1 MYDANGQTNDIQIWN
16 YGTLLY
22 TGPVDVS
29 STLQRIRDNDCLW
42 LTESDDGGFFNFY
55 PDELPNIPRMGNN
68 YYMEFMVWPFMDLTD
83 GTYDTVSEAY
93 GSMVYPGAMRLLI
106 GLGGE
111 VYFTGD
117 HYGEDGNPRN
127 AYYVNPLPGA
137 ASGDSWVN
145 TASDKWEAGPNW
157 SYGYAPSSGD
167 PADLITNANTK
178 TVTID
183 AATVLNNAENVATNP
198 VIGCMTI
205 YNLTVSAPPGSI
217 NTLALTNAGTAT
229 PLQVLSSLTLDTNGA
244 LVVNNSAIVATN
256 GQLFVGNT
264 GGSAVLTITNGG
276 SVAAT
281 NVVVGFANSASNN
294 VLIVSGANLFVNGP
308 LVVSQAGGTGT
319 LTFNGGTITVNQL
332 VLTNGGYSVFT
343 YNAGTLTSSGTWV
356 TNNQLFAVGD
366 GTDAATF
373 QLVAGSVHSFA
384 DNLEIRSNA
393 FLTGCGT
400 INGNIVVDSGGTVLA
415 NCGETLTFMG
425 IVTNN
430 GAMQVIN
437 GSVLEGYG
445 PVVNNGLIVIC
456 NGNTNFHSTFVN
468 NGTILTV
475 PTAGN
480 NGPICA
486 GSTLTLSTP
495 TVPGATYSWTGP
507 GSFNSTQQ
515 NPSIANATTAA
526 SGTYNVTVTVN
537 GCTSAAGSTIA
548 TVYAIPATPTA
559 GNNGPICAGGTLT
572 LSTPTVAGATYSWTG
587 PNSFSSSAQNPS
599 IANATTAASG
609 TYSVT
614 LTVNGC
620 TSAAGS
626 TIATVNAVPG
636 TPGTITQG
644 NPTGSS
650 VCANASGVTYTI
662 SSVSGATSYTWSVP
676 SGASI
681 ASGQGTTS
689 ITVNWGATSGNVTVT
704 PSNGSCNGTASSLA
718 VTVTGVG
725 AAGPISGPTSVA
737 AGTNGVTYSIS
748 SVSGATSYTWSV
760 PSGASIASGQG
771 TTSITVNWGATSG
784 DVTVTPSNAN
794 GCSGTA
800 ANLLVTVTDAT
811 NSWTDGNDK
820 WENSSNWSRANA
832 PSVSDSIDL
841 ITNAATKAVTID
853 ATTVLSNTV
862 NACMTISNLY
872 VAGTANSA
880 NTLFLN
886 NAGTSTPLRVIGTEL
901 TLDTNAALSVNNS
914 AVLATNL
921 GLIVGNTGGKV
932 SVTITNGGQVVS
944 GYGWLGFASS
954 SSNNVVLVTGA
965 GSVWN
970 NDNGY
975 MHIGWY
981 SAGNQLIITNAGQ
994 VVGLSAYLG
1003 YYYSSSN
1010 NLALVTGP
1018 GSVWTAGG
1026 MCVGNYGSGNQLIIT
1041 NGGQVVDG
1049 LAYLGYGDNV
1059 YHSSNNVVLVTGS
1072 GSVWSNSGNLYVGN
1086 YGSSN
1091 QLTIANGGKV
1101 VVVNASAYLG
1111 FFPGSDNNVV
1121 LVTGPGSVWSN
1132 QPNLYIGWYSAGNQL
1147 IITNGGQ
1154 VFDGAA
1160 ELGINSSGSNNVVL
1174 VTGPGSVWSNG
1185 DVTVGAQ
1192 GAGTQLT
1199 IANGGQVVD
1208 GNGYLGSFTSASSNN
1223 VALVT
1228 GSGSVWSNTGS
1239 LYVGYASTGNRVT
1252 VTNGGAVSANQLVLG
1267 QNASSSGTLTLAGG
1281 TVTVVGL
1288 IATNSGS
1295 AIAFNSG
1302 TLISNGTAI
1311 TNAQTFVVGDALDAA
1326 TFQLNGGVH
1335 SFANG
1340 LEIRNNA
1347 SLTGCGTV
1355 NGNVVVDPGGT
1366 VLATC
1371 AGTLSFTS
1379 IVTNNGAIVVANG
1392 TTMNFYGPVVN
1403 NGVINATNGTVQY
1416 FSTVCPVT
1424 ITTSSSPSGG
1434 GTTSGGGTV
1443 NCGSNVTVTATAGN
1457 CYGFVNWT
1465 EGGTQLTASASFSFT
1480 ASVNRS
1486 LTANFTPITYTI
1498 STSSSPSGGGSTS
1511 GGGTVN
1517 CGSNA
1522 MVCATANSGYV
1533 FANWTLNS
1541 SVVSASNCYTFT
1553 PSANENLVANFAP
1566 FQITALTLQGSNV
1579 LVNWIAPQGST
1590 NAVQATSGGTGG
1602 SYSTNFLPVS
1612 PLIVLLGANPASGF
1626 STNYLDIGGA
1636 TNTPARYYRI
1646 AIGNVTGVV
1655 VTQSFDNTAQPAY
1668 SGGWT
1673 NGSNGGTGFGPWTLT
1688 TTIAN
1693 INSNGFF
1700 IGSSTNNAL
1709 GTSPGIDV
1717 SGNSWGVYAN
1727 SGAAAAAYRSFS
1739 NSVPVGGTFKIDMD
1753 NGFIGSDD
1761 SDGFV
1766 LRTGNATNDPGAYN
1780 TNARFEFLYIGN
1792 DPINSYKVVD
1802 NAGLYNIGVGFT
1814 GTGLHLIFTLTSKD
1828 TYTLL
1833 VIDNA
1838 SGNTN
1843 ATVNG
1848 TLGGTP
1854 GNTLDSLALYNRSAG
1869 SGSQYDCFFNSLQI
1883 VGP

>member
-1 MYDANGQTNDIQIWN
+1 MKGHTMTRKALVLYLAIVCAAALATSSHAAKWCGTTCEFVGFGNSAAVSQAIANVSANVGVVYDANGQTNDIQIWN

-343 YNAGTLTSSGTWV
+343 FNAGTLTSGGTWV
-356 TNNQLFAVGD
+356 TNNQVFAVGD
-366 GTDAATF
+366 GTDPSTF
-373 QLVAGSVHSFA
+373 QLNGGVHNFA
-384 DNLEIRSNA
+384 NNLEIRSNA

-400 INGNIVVDSGGTVLA
+400 INGNVVVDSGGTVLA
-415 NCGETLTFMG
+415 NCGTLTFMG

-430 GAMQVIN
+430 ATIQVIN

-456 NGNTNFHSTFVN
+456 NGNTNFHSAFVN

-475 PTAGN
+475 
-480 NGPICA
+480 
-486 GSTLTLSTP
+486 
-495 TVPGATYSWTGP
+495 
-507 GSFNSTQQ
+507 
-515 NPSIANATTAA
+515 
-526 SGTYNVTVTVN
+526 
-537 GCTSAAGSTIA
+537 
-548 TVYAIPATPTA
+548 PTA

-587 PNSFSSSAQNPS
+587 PNSFSSTQQNPS

-609 TYSVT
+609 TYNVT
-614 LTVNGC
+614 VTVNAC

-636 TPGTITQG
+636 TPGPISQG

-662 SSVSGATSYTWSVP
+662 SSVGGATSYTWSVP
-676 SGASI
+676 AGASI
-681 ASGQGTTS
+681 TAGQGTTS
-689 ITVNWGATSGNVTVT
+689 ITVTWGTTGGNVTVT
-704 PSNGSCNGTASSLA
+704 ANNTCGSGFAASLA
-718 VTVTGVG
+718 V
-725 AAGPISGPTSVA
+725 SL
-737 AGTNGVTYSIS
+737 VTY
-748 SVSGATSYTWSV
+748 
-760 PSGASIASGQG
+760 
-771 TTSITVNWGATSG
+771 
-784 DVTVTPSNAN
+784 
-794 GCSGTA
+794 
-800 ANLLVTVTDAT
+800 
-811 NSWTDGNDK
+811 
-820 WENSSNWSRANA
+820 
-832 PSVSDSIDL
+832 
-841 ITNAATKAVTID
+841 
-853 ATTVLSNTV
+853 
-862 NACMTISNLY
+862 TIS
-872 VAGTANSA
+872 
-880 NTLFLN
+880 
-886 NAGTSTPLRVIGTEL
+886 
-901 TLDTNAALSVNNS
+901 
-914 AVLATNL
+914 
-921 GLIVGNTGGKV
+921 
-932 SVTITNGGQVVS
+932 
-944 GYGWLGFASS
+944 
-954 SSNNVVLVTGA
+954 
-965 GSVWN
+965 
-970 NDNGY
+970 
-975 MHIGWY
+975 
-981 SAGNQLIITNAGQ
+981 
-994 VVGLSAYLG
+994 
-1003 YYYSSSN
+1003 
-1010 NLALVTGP
+1010 
-1018 GSVWTAGG
+1018 
-1026 MCVGNYGSGNQLIIT
+1026 
-1041 NGGQVVDG
+1041 
-1049 LAYLGYGDNV
+1049 
-1059 YHSSNNVVLVTGS
+1059 
-1072 GSVWSNSGNLYVGN
+1072 
-1086 YGSSN
+1086 
-1091 QLTIANGGKV
+1091 
-1101 VVVNASAYLG
+1101 
-1111 FFPGSDNNVV
+1111 
-1121 LVTGPGSVWSN
+1121 
-1132 QPNLYIGWYSAGNQL
+1132 
-1147 IITNGGQ
+1147 
-1154 VFDGAA
+1154 
-1160 ELGINSSGSNNVVL
+1160 
-1174 VTGPGSVWSNG
+1174 
-1185 DVTVGAQ
+1185 
-1192 GAGTQLT
+1192 
-1199 IANGGQVVD
+1199 
-1208 GNGYLGSFTSASSNN
+1208 
-1223 VALVT
+1223 
-1228 GSGSVWSNTGS
+1228 
-1239 LYVGYASTGNRVT
+1239 
-1252 VTNGGAVSANQLVLG
+1252 
-1267 QNASSSGTLTLAGG
+1267 
-1281 TVTVVGL
+1281 
-1288 IATNSGS
+1288 
-1295 AIAFNSG
+1295 
-1302 TLISNGTAI
+1302 
-1311 TNAQTFVVGDALDAA
+1311 
-1326 TFQLNGGVH
+1326 
-1335 SFANG
+1335 
-1340 LEIRNNA
+1340 
-1347 SLTGCGTV
+1347 
-1355 NGNVVVDPGGT
+1355 
-1366 VLATC
+1366 
-1371 AGTLSFTS
+1371 
-1379 IVTNNGAIVVANG
+1379 
-1392 TTMNFYGPVVN
+1392 
-1403 NGVINATNGTVQY
+1403 
-1416 FSTVCPVT
+1416 
-1424 ITTSSSPSGG
+1424 TSSSPVGG
-1434 GTTSGGGTV
+1434 GSTGGGGTV
-1443 NCGSNVTVTATAGN
+1443 NCGSNVTVTATPN
-1457 CYGFVNWT
+1457 SCYNFVNWMDQNSNVVST
-1465 EGGTQLTASASFSFT
+1465 LASYSFTASASET
-1480 ASVNRS
+1480 LV
-1486 LTANFTPITYTI
+1486 ANFSQITYTI
-1498 STSSSPSGGGSTS
+1498 STSSSPPGGGSTS

-1612 PLIVLLGANPASGF
+1612 PLIVLPGANPASGF

-1693 INSNGFF
+1693 VNSNGFF